1 MDAKR
6 FLASSIAC
14 ASLAVATTAVAEDTI
29 PDRYFYLGGH
39 IGQSWL
45 DIGDHYEGDGY
56 LADNAF
62 ENDTVTLPGAQIGY
76 RFSENW
82 SVQAWYERNNMSTS
96 DGEVYLRNNFASL
109 RRHFN
114 GDGPI
119 ESYVGLGAGETRT
132 EFNTESDD
140 DFKETIGGME
150 FGVQTAL
157 ADNFLIDV
165 GARPTYSFRTERW
178 DGQVYAA
185 LNVLVGAQYDEEPKP
200 EPVTETATD
209 SDNDGVPDSND
220 RCPGTPAGA
229 SVDAQGCEL
238 DDDGDGVVNSKDEC
252 PDTPARAKVDD
263 KGCQEY
269 LTKDVRE
276 TLYVEFG
283 LDKAEVRE
291 TSYPELESLS
301 DQMYQ
306 YPSADLVLEGHTDS
320 TGSAAYNQ
328 QLSEKRADAV
338 KRVMVEEFGIDE
350 SRITTEGYGEAKP
363 IADNSTRDGRAQNR
377 RVEAIMKAT
386 TEEAQYDND

>member
-1 MDAKR
+1 
-6 FLASSIAC
+6 
-14 ASLAVATTAVAEDTI
+14 
-29 PDRYFYLGGH
+29 
-39 IGQSWL
+39 
-45 DIGDHYEGDGY
+45 
-56 LADNAF
+56 
-62 ENDTVTLPGAQIGY
+62 
-76 RFSENW
+76 
-82 SVQAWYERNNMSTS
+82 
-96 DGEVYLRNNFASL
+96 
-109 RRHFN
+109 
-114 GDGPI
+114 
-119 ESYVGLGAGETRT
+119 
-132 EFNTESDD
+132 
-140 DFKETIGGME
+140 
-150 FGVQTAL
+150 
-157 ADNFLIDV
+157 
-165 GARPTYSFRTERW
+165 
-178 DGQVYAA
+178 
-185 LNVLVGAQYDEEPKP
+185 
-200 EPVTETATD
+200 
-209 SDNDGVPDSND
+209 VPDSND

-320 TGSAAYNQ
+320 TGSAAYNK